1 VDPKRSGTYRAAMA
15 AVILLSALVAAALIA
30 LAVGLARQ
38 YRLYQA
44 DQPAAASMAA
54 AAAGVTLAPG
64 ARIVSATADA
74 GKLVLHVQTPRGGEV
89 DVFDLATG
97 KLTSQVKEDG
107 QVKDGE
113 K

>member
-44 DQPAAASMAA
+44 DQPVAASMAA
-54 AAAGVTLAPG
+54 AVGVTLAPG
-64 ARIVSATADA
+64 AHIVSASADA
-74 GKLVLHVQTPRGGEV
+74 GKLVLHIQTPKGGEV
-89 DVFDLATG
+89 DVFDLASG
-97 KLTSQVKEDG
+97 KLTSQVK
-107 QVKDGE
+107 DGE